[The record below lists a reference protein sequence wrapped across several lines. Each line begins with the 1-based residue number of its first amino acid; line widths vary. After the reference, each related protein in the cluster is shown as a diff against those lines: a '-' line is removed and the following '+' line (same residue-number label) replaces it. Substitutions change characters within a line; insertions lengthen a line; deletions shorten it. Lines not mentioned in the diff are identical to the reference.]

1 MQGKPMLLHCD
12 TIGGQII
19 KFSSFPKRGT
29 GAYDDRKDDFGIRG
43 GGCLTYHANLSRLDM
58 P

>member
-1 MQGKPMLLHCD
+1 MLLHCD

-29 GAYDDRKDDFGIRG
+29 GAYDDRKVDFGIRG